1 MYLQVKINKSYDV
14 LNTPVPS
21 FLIIIFS
28 LVKENW
34 NAQIIHITSTIIQS
48 NLPTKITKFIAKNV
62 FGVNEK

>member
-1 MYLQVKINKSYDV
+1 MMYSIYNVYSQYLSD
-14 LNTPVPS
+14 T
-21 FLIIIFS
+21 

-48 NLPTKITKFIAKNV
+48 NLPTKITKFVAKNV